1 MTNRRSRS
9 RQKPQSWQELKSKH
23 TNTRTSVR
31 IPWDGAA
38 ADEAARL
45 AADLP
50 RVQEDDARE
59 NRDPQA
65 PELARRIDELE
76 RRAKDSEVTFS
87 FEGIGRRQ
95 YQMLIEAH
103 PATPEQNETAGQR
116 LSYNPDTFPP
126 ALMAASCV
134 EPAELRDN
142 LPEWEEIHDEWS
154 TGQNACLWHAVVQAN
169 ARVNEAPKSRLAST
183 ILAMNAS
190 EQN

>member
-1 MTNRRSRS
+1 MSNRRRP
-9 RQKPQSWQELKSKH
+9 RQKPQSWQELKAKR
-23 TNTRTSVR
+23 TNTRVSVR

-45 AADLP
+45 AAELP
-50 RVQEDDARE
+50 RVQDDDARH

-65 PELARRIDELE
+65 PEVARRIDELE
-76 RRAKDSEVTFS
+76 RRARESEVVFS
-87 FEGIGRRQ
+87 FEGIGRAA
-95 YQMLIEAH
+95 YQRMIEAH
-103 PATPEQNETAGQR
+103 PATPEQEETAGQK
-116 LSYNPDTFPP
+116 LSFNSDTFPP

-134 EPAELRDN
+134 EPAELRGD
-142 LPEWEEIHDEWS
+142 LDEWTEIHDEWS
-154 TGQNACLWHAVVQAN
+154 TGLVACLWNAALQAN